1 MLDQNDILKFIQSS
15 PKAVSKR
22 EIAQAFRIKGGEH
35 RVALKQILKHLEKD
49 GIIVKQPGGDYSVPS
64 GLPNVAVVEISEI
77 SVDGEIWAFPVEWNE
92 ELQGPK
98 PKIDIQPDKKHFPVL
113 KENSRA
119 LVRLTRINDKFYE
132 AHIIKP
138 LDTERG
144 RVMGLVV
151 IHKKGPVLVPTEK
164 KAKYDFD
171 INPGD
176 LNGAKEGDLAVGEI
190 QPSRS
195 AGRKKVRIVEV
206 IGRRDDPKAIS
217 LISLYESGL
226 SEHWPAQ
233 VIKDTEGMKV
243 PDLKGREDLRS
254 IPLVTIDGSDAR
266 DFDDAVFA
274 ERTDDGG
281 FHLIVAIADVAYYV
295 RNGMA
300 LDKEAQR
307 RGNSTYFPDRV
318 VPMLPEALSND
329 LCSLRPHEPRACMA
343 VHMWIDAQG
352 ELKKYKFVRGLMRSA
367 ARLIYEQ
374 VQAAY
379 DGQTDDITGP
389 LMDDVIA
396 PLYEAYAIL
405 DEARRRR
412 GALDLDLPERQILID
427 KNGNMIGVKKRER
440 LDAHKLIEEFMIL
453 ANVSAASAL
462 ESKRDPDQ
470 YPCLYRIH
478 DKPSFDKLNSVREF
492 VESFGL
498 TLPKGQVTR
507 PKEINGVLRK
517 AAELPYSHLISQV
530 ILRSQSQAVYSTE
543 NIGHFGLALE
553 KYAHFTSP
561 IRRYADLMVHRAL
574 ISAYGLGPGGLTEEE
589 RVRAD
594 EIAQHI
600 SGTERTSMEAERSA
614 VDRFTAAYLSEQVGA
629 EFEGKISGVTRFGLF
644 VTLNESGADGLVP
657 MRSMNDDFYIHDEE
671 AHCLVGRRKGK
682 IFRLGAAVTVRLTE
696 ADGMTGSTMLELTG
710 ASKNGA
716 DIPGFSFKSKRM
728 GDRAAGYEDRPFRG
742 KGSPSGKGG
751 GKGGSGEGFRRKKG
765 SGGGKRY
772 GPKPGSSG
780 GPKKGGKKGKR

>member
-1 MLDQNDILKFIQSS
+1 MSLDKTEVLNFIQSS

-22 EIAQAFRIKGGEH
+22 EIAQAFHIKGGEH
-35 RVALKQILKHLEKD
+35 RVALKQILKQLEKD
-49 GIIVKQPGGDYSVPS
+49 GIIIKQPGGDYCVPD
-64 GLPNVAVVEISEI
+64 GLPNVTVVEISEI
-77 SVDGEIWAFPVEWNE
+77 TVDGEVWAFPVEWNE

-98 PKIDIQPDKKHFPVL
+98 PKIEIQPDKKHFPTV
-113 KENSRA
+113 KEHSRA
-119 LVRLTRINDKFYE
+119 LVRLRRINDKFYE

-138 LDTERG
+138 LDGDKG

-151 IHKKGPVLVPTEK
+151 IHKKGPVLIPTDK

-171 INPGD
+171 INPGE

-190 QPSRS
+190 QPARS
-195 AGRKKVRIVEV
+195 AERKRVRILEV

-217 LISLYESGL
+217 LISLHEAGL
-226 SEHWPAQ
+226 RDGWPDS
-233 VIKDTEGMKV
+233 VLRDTEGMKV
-243 PDLKGREDLRS
+243 PDIQGREDLRG
-254 IPLVTIDGSDAR
+254 IPLVTIDGADAR

-274 ERTDDGG
+274 EKTDDG

-343 VHMWIDAQG
+343 MHLWIDNQG
-352 ELKKYKFVRGLMRSA
+352 QLKKYKVVRGLMKSA

-379 DGQTDDITGP
+379 DGIPDDITGP
-389 LMDDVIA
+389 LLEDVIK
-396 PLYEAYAIL
+396 PLYEAYEVL
-405 DEARRRR
+405 DKARQER

-427 KNGNMIGVKKRER
+427 KAGNMIGVKRRER
-440 LDAHKLIEEFMIL
+440 LTAHKLIEEFMIL
-453 ANVSAASAL
+453 ANVAAASAL
-462 ESKRDPDQ
+462 EAKRDPSQ
-470 YPCLYRIH
+470 YPCVYRIH
-478 DKPSFDKLNSVREF
+478 DKPSFDKLESVREF
-492 VESFGL
+492 VDSLGL
-498 TLPKGQVTR
+498 SLPKGQVTR
-507 PKEINGVLRK
+507 PAQINGVLRAGAK
-517 AAELPYSHLISQV
+517 LPYSHLISQV
-530 ILRSQSQAVYSTE
+530 ILRSQSQAVYSVD

-553 KYAHFTSP
+553 RYAHFTSP

-589 RVRAD
+589 RVRAP

-629 EFEGKISGVTRFGLF
+629 EFAGKISGVTRFGLF
-644 VTLNESGADGLVP
+644 VTLDESGADGLVP
-657 MRSMNDDFYIHDEE
+657 MRSMGDDFYVHDEE
-671 AHCLVGRRKGK
+671 AHALIGRRKGK
-682 IFRLGAAVTVRLTE
+682 VYRLGAAVTVMLVE

-710 ASKNGA
+710 RSLEGA
-716 DIPGFSFKSKRM
+716 DIPGFSFRNKRM
-728 GDRAAGYEDRPFRG
+728 LDRGSGREERRFKKGKKKG
-742 KGSPSGKGG
+742 KGPTPD
-751 GKGGSGEGFRRKKG
+751 GFRREKG

-772 GPKPGSSG
+772 GPK
-780 GPKKGGKKGKR
+780 KGGKKGKR